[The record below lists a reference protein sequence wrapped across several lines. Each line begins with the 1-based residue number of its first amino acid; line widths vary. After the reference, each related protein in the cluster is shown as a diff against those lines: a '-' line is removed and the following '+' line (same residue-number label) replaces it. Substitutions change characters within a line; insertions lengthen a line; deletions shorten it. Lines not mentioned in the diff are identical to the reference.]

1 VTKKGEAIKKIIM
14 FYIYSRCRKTKL
26 LKYGFATMFVC
37 FLLSSCIKSGY
48 TEAIVYDS
56 NFASGDTLHLK
67 GAILWKWNNQ
77 TLIGRYN
84 NGGFELNLSN
94 LPKHKAIEI
103 TVVPYFHDSWDGST
117 NVGGIDGPDIWQM
130 YADGA
135 LLVNSTFS
143 NSPCNSM
150 YCLQQSYPLPYSAIN
165 NPPMTGAIQT
175 LPGVGHCSGIDAT
188 SVYKIVKT
196 ISHSSGNLNLSFHDY
211 LVQTNVPNKLC
222 DESWSMSSVIVK
234 VINTP

>member
-77 TLIGRYN
+77 TLVGRYN
-84 NGGFELNLSN
+84 NGGFSLNLSN
-94 LPKHKAIEI
+94 LPAHTAVEI
-103 TVVPYFHDSWDGST
+103 TAIPYFHDSWDGST

-175 LPGVGHCSGIDAT
+175 LPGVGHCSGIDVT
-188 SVYKIVKT
+188 SVYKIVKS
-196 ISHSSGNLNLSFHDY
+196 ISHTSGNLNLSFHDY

>member
-1 VTKKGEAIKKIIM
+1 VTKQGEAMKKINM
-14 FYIYSRCRKTKL
+14 FYNYPLYSKTKL
-26 LKYGFATMFVC
+26 LKYGFASMFIC

-48 TEAIVYDS
+48 TEQIVYNS
-56 NFASGDTLHLK
+56 NFTLGDTANLK
-67 GAILWKWNNQ
+67 GAILWNWNNQ
-77 TLIGRYN
+77 KLIGRYN
-84 NGGFELNLSN
+84 KGGFELNLSN
-94 LPKHKAIEI
+94 LPKHTAIEI
-103 TVVPYFHDSWDGST
+103 TAVPYFHDSWDGST

-165 NPPMTGAIQT
+165 NPPMTGAIQV
-175 LPGVGHCSGIDAT
+175 LPGVGHCSAIDAT

-196 ISHSSGNLNLSFHDY
+196 ISHTSSNLKISFHDY
-211 LVQTNVPNKLC
+211 LVQTNAPDIC
-222 DESWSMSSVIVK
+222 DESWSMSGLIVK